1 MSTRFIGVDVETT
14 GLDFKESRITEI
26 GFVVMELGSHKPLDC
41 QTYFVY
47 EQDVKKVP
55 EEITKLTGIT
65 LDHLVY
71 HGVTPEHAARTV
83 RHACQTFNVDY
94 LVAHNA
100 AFDLTMLKEF
110 SDRNGVRVLDS
121 PLPVIDTAT
130 DLPEELYAEARTHT
144 LSYLAAHMGFI
155 NPFPHA
161 ALFDVMTMMKVLFA
175 HDVEKV
181 VERSKIPWVVVA
193 AGVKYDDRQLA
204 KDRRY
209 RWEEID
215 GVKYAKRWVKKVKQD
230 RVEIEQQE
238 APFPVAVIN

>member
-1 MSTRFIGVDVETT
+1 MRFLGIDTETT

-47 EQDVKKVP
+47 EPDVKKVP

-65 LDHLVY
+65 YDHLIMY
-71 HGVTPEHAARTV
+71 GKEPLAAAWAIGEAVKRYK
-83 RHACQTFNVDY
+83 VDY

-100 AFDLTMLKEF
+100 AFDMTMLKEF
-110 SDRNGVRVLDS
+110 SLRHNFKILDNEI
-121 PLPVIDTAT
+121 PVIDTAA
-130 DLPEELYAEARTHT
+130 DLPEELYAEARTTT
-144 LSYLAAHMGFI
+144 LSYLAAHLGFI

-181 VERSKIPWVVVA
+181 VERSKIPWVVA
-193 AGVKYDDRQLA
+193 AANVQYDDRQLA

-209 RWEEID
+209 HWENLD
-215 GVKYAKRWVKKVKQD
+215 GQVYKKKWVKKLKQD
-230 RVEIEQQE
+230 RVEKEREE
-238 APFPVAVIN
+238 APFPIAIIN